1 MNTKEIEIAIEDP
14 MGAYSGIQI
23 YGEHVDLK
31 PEMDRILITGRMRS
45 TSEKLAAA
53 LHLEPEITAD
63 ILNPLDEVVLSSAGT
78 HIGAFWAT
86 RSAPF
91 ELEMERVS
99 ERVPW
104 KEIKTI
110 KIRVCFM
117 EK

>member
-1 MNTKEIEIAIEDP
+1 MNTKEIEILIEDS

-31 PEMDRILITGRMRS
+31 PEEDQILITGRMRS
-45 TSEKLAAA
+45 TSEKLTAA

-63 ILNPLDEVVLSSAGT
+63 IVNVWDEVMLSSVGT

-91 ELEMERVS
+91 ELELKRVS
-99 ERVPW
+99 DRVPW
-104 KEIKTI
+104 KEIKTV